1 MAGAAAPRSAAAVT
15 ARSIIS
21 SVTSGRA
28 ASWMA
33 ISPACSEHSCTPA
46 QAEAV
51 RSAPPSVTHLS
62 FAMPRSLARAAMVG
76 IFSLCVTTTISSMHS
91 LLSSA
96 ASVRSMTVQPPSCS
110 ISLSVPIRVP
120 LPAATTTA
128 EQNGLAG

>member
-1 MAGAAAPRSAAAVT
+1 
-15 ARSIIS
+15 
-21 SVTSGRA
+21 
-28 ASWMA
+28 
-33 ISPACSEHSCTPA
+33 
-46 QAEAV
+46 
-51 RSAPPSVTHLS
+51 
-62 FAMPRSLARAAMVG
+62 MVD

-96 ASVRSMTVQPPSCS
+96 ASVRYMTVQPPSCS